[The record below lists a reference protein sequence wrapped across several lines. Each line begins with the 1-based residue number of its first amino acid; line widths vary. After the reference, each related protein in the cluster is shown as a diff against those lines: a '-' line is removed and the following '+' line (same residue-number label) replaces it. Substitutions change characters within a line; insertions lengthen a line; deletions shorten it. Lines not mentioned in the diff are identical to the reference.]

1 MGKRFRKEKLM
12 IIIELD
18 KQDIEEAEKICEL
31 SEESI
36 IIEEPNSFS
45 SDLNTFVQIGITLAP
60 SAISAIVLI
69 LTELIRNRKHVRVKI
84 DGLELEGLS
93 VDKTLEI
100 VEKYLKEKRDEKAK
114 EELTKLLSIDV
125 RR

>member
-1 MGKRFRKEKLM
+1 M

-18 KQDIEEAEKICEL
+18 KQDLEAAEKISEL

-36 IIEEPNSFS
+36 IVEEPNSFS

-60 SAISAIVLI
+60 SAISAIVII

-84 DGLELEGLS
+84 DDLEVEGFS
-93 VDKTLEI
+93 EDKTLEL
-100 VEKYLKEKRDEKAK
+100 VEKYLREKRDEKAK
-114 EELTKLLSIDV
+114 EELTKLLSVNV

>member
-1 MGKRFRKEKLM
+1 M